1 MRKLFFDVR
10 NWPLANQLV
19 ANILLVALIGVAA
32 TTLSAIQREQRSF
45 QDELQ
50 RDAVVLL
57 DTISGL
63 LTDSLIKLDT
73 SGMTESM
80 EGLREDD
87 ILGGRIYDANGRII
101 ADAVDNA
108 AALRLEPDP
117 FGLRLIEADTYIFE
131 WKSDRLLAGKP
142 VRVGNQAFGAISLE
156 FSLAPLEARI
166 VQTRNQGLLTAFL
179 LALFAVGLGLWFSRS
194 ITSPMQSMIL
204 ATQRMAAGDYTALV
218 QTRGAREFGT
228 LAESYNRMASRLRET
243 LMSLEAR
250 ARALATSAQ
259 VGRHL
264 SALLDQEHLVKDVVE
279 QVRMAFNYYHAQI
292 YLMDDE
298 TGDMILAGG
307 TGRAGKIL
315 LENRHRVSKG
325 RGLVGRAAETRRLI
339 LVPDTTKDADWL
351 PNPHLPA
358 TKSEIAVPIIAGDQ
372 ILGVLDV
379 QNNVENSLTEQD
391 ADLLSSIANQVG
403 IALQNARQYQ
413 VSQKV
418 ARELG
423 VVADIAVATTA
434 ITDVKRLLQEAVDRI
449 KSASGLYHAGIYL
462 FNEAGTTLELAAGA
476 GEIGRQMVAE
486 GRSIPLNQEK
496 SLVALTAHALKGLMV
511 NDVRADPHFLP
522 DPLLPETHSQQTA
535 PMIVG
540 GRVIGVLDVQSGY
553 VNHFTEID
561 VNIRTTLA
569 TQIAVTLQ
577 SARAFNQ
584 VRRQAEYETQLNLIN
599 QKIQSAADVD
609 AVLQITARELGS
621 VLGARR
627 TVAHLGMKDKNNA
640 N

>member
-45 QDELQ
+45 QDELH

-379 QNNVENSLTEQD
+379 QNNMENSLTEQD

>member
-1 MRKLFFDVR
+1 
-10 NWPLANQLV
+10 
-19 ANILLVALIGVAA
+19 
-32 TTLSAIQREQRSF
+32 
-45 QDELQ
+45 
-50 RDAVVLL
+50 
-57 DTISGL
+57 
-63 LTDSLIKLDT
+63 
-73 SGMTESM
+73 
-80 EGLREDD
+80 
-87 ILGGRIYDANGRII
+87 
-101 ADAVDNA
+101 
-108 AALRLEPDP
+108 
-117 FGLRLIEADTYIFE
+117 
-131 WKSDRLLAGKP
+131 
-142 VRVGNQAFGAISLE
+142 
-156 FSLAPLEARI
+156 LEARI
-166 VQTRNQGLLTAFL
+166 AQARNQGLLTA
-179 LALFAVGLGLWFSRS
+179 AIMVLFAAGLGLWLGRTVTNPVQDMVS
-194 ITSPMQSMIL
+194 
-204 ATQRMAAGDYTALV
+204 ATQRLAAGDYTALV

>member
-1 MRKLFFDVR
+1 MRKSFLAIQ
-10 NWPLANQLV
+10 NWPLATQLI
-19 ANILLVALIGVAA
+19 ATTLSIALIAVVA
-32 TTLSAIQREQRSF
+32 TTLSAIQRERRLF
-45 QDELQ
+45 QDDLQ
-50 RDAVVLL
+50 LEARSLL
-57 DTISGL
+57 DIVSDL
-63 LTDSLIKLDT
+63 LADQLIKLDT
-73 SGMTESM
+73 SKMNNSLEALG
-80 EGLREDD
+80 ED
-87 ILGGRIYDANGRII
+87 IGARIYDSNGRII
-101 ADAVDNA
+101 ADAQDTSA
-108 AALRLEPDP
+108 AMRLESDP
-117 FGLRLIEADTYIFE
+117 FGLRLIETDTYIFE
-131 WKSDRLLAGKP
+131 WNPDHLLAGKP
-142 VRVGNQAFGAISLE
+142 VKAGNQVLGALSLE
-156 FSLAPLEARI
+156 FSLASLEARI
-166 VQTRNQGLLTAFL
+166 AQARNQGLLTA
-179 LALFAVGLGLWFSRS
+179 AIMVLFAAGLGLWLGRTVTNPVQDMVS
-194 ITSPMQSMIL
+194 
-204 ATQRMAAGDYTALV
+204 ATQRLAAGDYTALV